1 MLLLQLLSVRAQH
14 LYNSALPGIDSL
26 ELNLARLHLLLMSD
40 QSSLTL
46 LIIVT
51 LPLCAENPE
60 LDMGSHFDYFGPE
73 SWSDCTAITPQQ
85 CANRMLLRELMMRH
99 GFMPFEKEW
108 WHFTLENEPFPDSYF
123 NFPVM

>member
-1 MLLLQLLSVRAQH
+1 MARRNAFNHRVAVIQA
-14 LYNSALPGIDSL
+14 SL
-26 ELNLARLHLLLMSD
+26 CGTAV
-40 QSSLTL
+40 SLTL